1 MNKLVIGLIVVVIA
15 GVLAFSFSGKS
26 DSENVR
32 DSNLNIEGE
41 VNEFV
46 ITGENFKFVMDG
58 KSNPDIIVNKGERVR
73 IEFSST
79 QGFHDW
85 VVDEFEIATKQV
97 KDTDGVT
104 FAEFTAD
111 KTGTFEY
118 YCSVGE
124 HRANGMKGNL
134 IVR

>member
-32 DSNLNIEGE
+32 DSNLNIEGG